1 MKNPSKF
8 LVTWIGFQAVNGNSV
23 INFPVSSKTYDLIY
37 FLVKIRIKNVR
48 DETIKNI
55 LNQSLNNVNLDD
67 VYLKMLLEDDF
78 HDEN

>member
-1 MKNPSKF
+1 M
-8 LVTWIGFQAVNGNSV
+8 